1 MLVVFGFALLVLAVA
16 VVVLFAM
23 IGELAARVP
32 AAETGAGWVRPT
44 DEARLG
50 SVPEVWPPE
59 LAHAPDRDT
68 YVLLVLSTVCN
79 SCKAVAAQLV
89 DGQADWDGV
98 GIVVSTASRRNG
110 DDFVAERR
118 LGGFVSYV
126 DESGSWSREQLGV
139 ESSPTAVVLRRG
151 RVVAAYAFSD
161 LALLR
166 SEVDDRSRP
175 SEAKEAV

>member
-1 MLVVFGFALLVLAVA
+1 MLVVFGFA
-16 VVVLFAM
+16 
-23 IGELAARVP
+23 
-32 AAETGAGWVRPT
+32 
-44 DEARLG
+44 
-50 SVPEVWPPE
+50 
-59 LAHAPDRDT
+59 
-68 YVLLVLSTVCN
+68 LLVLSTVCN
-79 SCKAVAAQLV
+79 SCKAVAAQLLE
-89 DGQADWDGV
+89 GHADWDGM

-110 DDFVAERR
+110 DDFVAEHR
-118 LGGFVSYV
+118 LGGFVIYV

-175 SEAKEAV
+175 SEATEAV